1 MSDND
6 FIERLAAALAKQTTP
21 AIPISIDLWD
31 ISTIAQFLKRN
42 ESVVRERIA
51 CKPDF
56 PAAIRLPTE
65 SGKRG
70 HPLYKAKDVIQW
82 ADKYMEKR
90 A

>member
-1 MSDND
+1 MSDTD
-6 FIERLAAALAKQTTP
+6 IIQKIAAAVVAQIKP
-21 AIPISIDLWD
+21 AIPLSIDLWD

-56 PAAIRLPTE
+56 PPAIRLPTE
-65 SGKRG
+65 TGKRG

-82 ADKYMEKR
+82 AEKYTERR